1 MAMALYFFLYLCQR
15 QESKTRF
22 MKKGANFWCS
32 CEACALF
39 VGNSTNERCGTAG
52 GRVGWW
58 AEQSAT
64 AGKEKKRQ
72 HLASE
77 RAEAEGVEQ
86 RAAADLAVVGGRG
99 GLARG
104 RAGAARLGPLV
115 EEEHPGAVD
124 DVGLHAG
131 DVEHVLHLR
140 HADDVVVGGP
150 PYLQRGD
157 RG

>member
-1 MAMALYFFLYLCQR
+1 
-15 QESKTRF
+15 

-52 GRVGWW
+52 GLVGGTIGNRRK
-58 AEQSAT
+58 E
-64 AGKEKKRQ
+64 KEKKRQ